1 MRLYFTF
8 ICPFPS
14 LTRIAVRVLFIVSVI
29 LIDELIFIGC
39 RQHSRFFFKKP
50 GEVRHILKT

>member
-1 MRLYFTF
+1 MQFYFRF

-50 GEVRHILKT
+50 GEVRHIFKT